1 MKALKI
7 IGIVLGSIIG
17 LVVVVVG
24 VIWFLMSRTP
34 SIAANMTDVASSPQS
49 AAALDQKWEDFRVTV
64 NQSPAGTTVSVAI
77 TEQEVTSKINEELK
91 NIELPAGLK
100 MGDVTV
106 NLQDGKLVLAADIS
120 YSVFSGTAAMEATIE
135 EVNGEAVVSVQNVDM
150 GSLPIPQTLK
160 DQLSGLIPEDGII
173 KLSDL
178 PFDISKIQIVN
189 GQIIID
195 GVKQ

>member
-17 LVVVVVG
+17 LLVIVVG
-24 VIWFLMSRTP
+24 VVWFLMSRAPAIT
-34 SIAANMTDVASSPQS
+34 ANMTDVASSPEA
-49 AAALDQKWEDFRVTV
+49 AAALDQKWEDFRVAV
-64 NQSPAGTTVSVAI
+64 NEAPTGTTVSVAI
-77 TEQEVTSKINEELK
+77 TEEEVTSKINEELK

-120 YSVFSGTAAMEATIE
+120 YSVLSGTAAMEATIE
-135 EVNGEAVVSVQNVDM
+135 EVNGQPSIVVSDVDM

-160 DQLSGLIPEDGII
+160 DQLSDLIPEDGII
-173 KLSDL
+173 ALSDL
-178 PFDISKIQIVN
+178 PFDISKIQIVD
-189 GQIIID
+189 GQIYID

>member
-24 VIWFLMSRTP
+24 VVWFLMSRTP
-34 SIAANMTDVASSPQS
+34 SIAANMTEVASSPQ
-49 AAALDQKWEDFRVTV
+49 AAAVLDQKWEDFKVTV
-64 NQSPAGTTVSVAI
+64 NEAPAGTTVSVAI
-77 TEQEVTSKINEELK
+77 TEQEITSKINEELK
-91 NIELPAGLK
+91 NIELPAGLE

-120 YSVFSGTAAMEATIE
+120 YSVLSGTAAMEATIE
-135 EVNGEAVVSVQNVDM
+135 NVNGTPSIVVSQVDM

-160 DQLSGLIPEDGII
+160 DQLSGLIPADGII
-173 KLSDL
+173 PVSDI
-178 PFDISKIQIVN
+178 PIDISKIQIVN
-189 GQIIID
+189 GQIVID

>member
-7 IGIVLGSIIG
+7 IGIVLGSVIG
-17 LVVVVVG
+17 LVVVVAG
-24 VIWFLMSRTP
+24 VAWFLMSRP
-34 SIAANMTDVASSPQS
+34 PAIAANMTDVTSSPEA

-64 NQSPAGTTVSVAI
+64 NEAPVGTTVSVAI
-77 TEQEVTSKINEELK
+77 TEEEVTSKINEELK
-91 NIELPAGLK
+91 NIELPAGLE

-106 NLQDGKLVLAADIS
+106 NLQDGKLVLAADIN
-120 YSVFSGTAAMEATIE
+120 YSVLSGTAAMEATIE
-135 EVNGEAVVSVQNVDM
+135 EVDGEAVVSVQNVDM

-160 DQLSGLIPEDGII
+160 DQLSDLIPEDGII

-178 PFDISKIQIVN
+178 PVDISKIQIVN
-189 GQIIID
+189 GQIVID